1 MAERQYRLTAGQVNE
16 LIAAYTETTD
26 GPTRTRL
33 LAVRL
38 YGTGYAVAEISDIT
52 RCSRTSLMEWCQK
65 YLAHGPGGLADHRLG
80 GNSRKLTPA
89 QVADLKERLQQYSPR
104 TVFGSDTA
112 TAEGR
117 FWTIE
122 DLQQAIQHWYG
133 VTYQSR
139 TSCWTLFAR
148 CGFSYQ
154 RPARVFKSRREADVA
169 AFEETLEKNSLTS
182 HRRPRTP

>member
-1 MAERQYRLTAGQVNE
+1 MAERHYRLIEAQVNE
-16 LIAAYTETTD
+16 LIAAYAQTTD

-38 YGTGYAVAEISDIT
+38 YGTGYAVAEISEIT

-65 YLAHGPGGLADHRLG
+65 YLEQGPDALADHRAG
-80 GNSRKLTPA
+80 GNSRKLKPE
-89 QVADLKERLQQYSPR
+89 QVAELQERLHQYRPR
-104 TVFGSDTA
+104 AVFGSDTA

-117 FWTIE
+117 FWTVA
-122 DLQQAIQHWYG
+122 DLQRAIQRWYG
-133 VTYQSR
+133 VHYQSR
-139 TSCWTLFAR
+139 TSCLTLFAR

-169 AFEETLEKNSLTS
+169 TFEEMVEKNS
-182 HRRPRTP
+182 

>member
-1 MAERQYRLTAGQVNE
+1 MAERHYRLAEAQVNE
-16 LIAAYTETTD
+16 LIAAYAETTD

-38 YGTGYAVAEISDIT
+38 YGTGYPVAEISEIT

-65 YLAHGPGGLADHRLG
+65 YLAQGPGGLAEHRLG
-80 GNSRKLTPA
+80 GNSRKLTPE
-89 QVADLKERLQQYSPR
+89 QIADLQERLHQYSPR
-104 TVFGSDTA
+104 AVFGSDTA

-117 FWTIE
+117 FWTVE
-122 DLQQAIQHWYG
+122 DLQRAIQHWYD
-133 VTYQSR
+133 VNYQSR
-139 TSCWTLFAR
+139 TSCLTLFAR

-169 AFEETLEKNSLTS
+169 TFEETVEKNS
-182 HRRPRTP
+182 

>member
-1 MAERQYRLTAGQVNE
+1 MAERQYRLSEAQVNE

-38 YGTGYAVAEISDIT
+38 YGTGYPVAEISAIT

-65 YLAHGPGGLADHRLG
+65 YLAQGPGGLADHRVG
-80 GNSRKLTPA
+80 GNSRKLTPE
-89 QVADLKERLQQYSPR
+89 QVADIKQRLHQYSPR
-104 TVFGSDTA
+104 AVFGSDTA
-112 TAEGR
+112 TVEGQ
-117 FWTIE
+117 FWTID
-122 DLQQAIQHWYG
+122 DLQRAIQQWYG

-139 TSCWTLFAR
+139 TSCWTLFVR

-154 RPARVFKSRREADVA
+154 RPVRVFKSRREADVA
-169 AFEETLEKNSLTS
+169 TFEETVEKNS
-182 HRRPRTP
+182 

>member
-1 MAERQYRLTAGQVNE
+1 MAERHYRLTERQVNE
-16 LIAAYTETTD
+16 LIAAYAQSTA

-38 YGTGYAVAEISDIT
+38 YGTGYSVTEICEIT

-65 YLAHGPGGLADHRLG
+65 YLEQGSGGLADHRLG
-80 GNSRKLTPA
+80 GNSRKLTRE
-89 QVADLKERLQQYSPR
+89 QVVDLKERLHQYSPR
-104 TVFGSDTA
+104 AVFGSDTA

-117 FWTIE
+117 FWTVE
-122 DLQQAIQHWYG
+122 DLQRAIQHWYG
-133 VTYQSR
+133 VHYQSR
-139 TSCWTLFAR
+139 TSCLTLFAR

-169 AFEETLEKNSLTS
+169 AFEETVEKNS
-182 HRRPRTP
+182 

>member
-1 MAERQYRLTAGQVNE
+1 MAERQYRLSEAQVNE
-16 LIAAYTETTD
+16 LIAAYIETTD

-38 YGTGYAVAEISDIT
+38 YGTGYPVAEISAIT

-65 YLAHGPGGLADHRLG
+65 YLAQGPGGLADHRVG
-80 GNSRKLTPA
+80 GNSRKLTPE
-89 QVADLKERLQQYSPR
+89 QVADLQQRLQQYNPR
-104 TVFGSDTA
+104 AVFGSATA
-112 TAEGR
+112 TVEGQ

-139 TSCWTLFAR
+139 TSCWTLFVR

-154 RPARVFKSRREADVA
+154 RPARVFKSRRAADVA
-169 AFEETLEKNSLTS
+169 SFEETVEKNS
-182 HRRPRTP
+182 